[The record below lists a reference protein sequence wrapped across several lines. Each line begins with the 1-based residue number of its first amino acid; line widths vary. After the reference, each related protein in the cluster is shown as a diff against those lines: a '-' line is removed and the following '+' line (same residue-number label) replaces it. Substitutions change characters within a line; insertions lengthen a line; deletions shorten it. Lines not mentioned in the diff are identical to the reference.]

1 MRSALRSIVGG
12 VVVGGAALLVASE
25 VAAQDAGCS
34 AADQFPASFD
44 FSLIGNSH
52 APVGVEWAAWL
63 QQLVREGCVLPP
75 APGQVHVI
83 KATDTLDS
91 IGEQY
96 GLSVEELVE
105 LNPRLNNPMLGQ
117 QGAPLFLTEDYLVVG
132 NVLYLAKAPPVA
144 VEPSAT
150 PTALGIEEEE
160 SAPGQQ
166 QESPP
171 EQQQQESPP
180 DEEAAEPAPPVPD
193 DDAGD
198 DTNAVIAV
206 GVALGLLGLV
216 IWLGRRIAIRAPRPP
231 PGGGPPP
238 TDRWRR

>member
-12 VVVGGAALLVASE
+12 VIVGGAALLVASPE
-25 VAAQDAGCS
+25 VAAQDTGCP
-34 AADQFPASFD
+34 AADRFPAGFD

-63 QQLVREGCVLPP
+63 QGLVQEGCVLPP
-75 APGQVHVI
+75 APGQIHVI
-83 KATDTLDS
+83 KATDTLES

-96 GLSVEELVE
+96 GLSGEELVE
-105 LNPRLNNPMLGQ
+105 LNPRLNNLMLGQ

-150 PTALGIEEEE
+150 STALGIEEEE
-160 SAPGQQ
+160 RAPD
-166 QESPP
+166 
-171 EQQQQESPP
+171 QQQESPP
-180 DEEAAEPAPPVPD
+180 DEEAAEPAPPVPAAD
-193 DDAGD
+193 EAN